1 MAIQTKCRTPGIRR
15 KRGDTLMETWLQ
27 MLIFGL
33 VLGMLFLTLSSAIL
47 ITASNRIQKRDEKI
61 RKLTKENDH
70 KQRLL
75 DAYGI
80 KEITIGGEEDE

>member
-1 MAIQTKCRTPGIRR
+1 M
-15 KRGDTLMETWLQ
+15 DFWLQ
-27 MLIFGL
+27 MLILGV
-33 VLGMLFLTLSSAIL
+33 VLGMLFITLSGAIL
-47 ITASNRIQKRDEKI
+47 IVASSRIQKRDEKI
-61 RKLTKENDH
+61 RKLTKENDR

>member
-1 MAIQTKCRTPGIRR
+1 
-15 KRGDTLMETWLQ
+15 METWLQ

-61 RKLTKENDH
+61 RKLTKENDR

>member
-1 MAIQTKCRTPGIRR
+1 
-15 KRGDTLMETWLQ
+15 METWLQ

-33 VLGMLFLTLSSAIL
+33 VLGMLFLTLSGAIL

>member
-1 MAIQTKCRTPGIRR
+1 M
-15 KRGDTLMETWLQ
+15 DFWLQ
-27 MLIFGL
+27 MLILGV
-33 VLGMLFLTLSSAIL
+33 VLGMLFLTLSGAIL

-61 RKLTKENDH
+61 RKLTKENDR

>member
-1 MAIQTKCRTPGIRR
+1 
-15 KRGDTLMETWLQ
+15 METWLQ

-33 VLGMLFLTLSSAIL
+33 VLGMLFLTLSGAIL

-61 RKLTKENDH
+61 RKLTKENEH
-70 KQRLL
+70 KQQLL